1 MLITIGSYSL
11 ASAIP
16 PVVTANVASFS
27 GRSGL
32 QKGLKVLLP

>member
-1 MLITIGSYSL
+1 MFLGVGYSL

-16 PVVTANVASFS
+16 PEVTAKVASFS

-32 QKGLKVLLP
+32 LETAICK